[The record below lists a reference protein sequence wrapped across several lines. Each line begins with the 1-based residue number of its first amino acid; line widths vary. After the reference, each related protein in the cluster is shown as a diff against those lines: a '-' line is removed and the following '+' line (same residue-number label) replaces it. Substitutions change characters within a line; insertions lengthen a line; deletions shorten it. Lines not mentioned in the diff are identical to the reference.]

1 MANVLGRLGS
11 CFIQTPFLPPY
22 ANWLGGNYCRQ
33 RGFVSGGVFLWG
45 RKSNEFT
52 EYKASSLFL
61 PTGKNRR
68 RTDELFQ
75 PLRAYFPVRPGKL
88 LSRISFTVNR
98 SSLHEMSAG
107 VQQINNAVQEVNDLA
122 RKNKDSIE
130 GLASEVRKFKV

>member
-1 MANVLGRLGS
+1 MLISVLFRS
-11 CFIQTPFLPPY
+11 C
-22 ANWLGGNYCRQ
+22 
-33 RGFVSGGVFLWG
+33 
-45 RKSNEFT
+45 
-52 EYKASSLFL
+52 LFL

-68 RTDELFQ
+68 RTAERFKSVK
-75 PLRAYFPVRPGKL
+75 YNFSVRP
-88 LSRISFTVNR
+88 